1 MHEVPIADSLGD
13 CEQLVRVVAAQ
24 HRIEEH
30 AVGNEIH
37 AVHGIC
43 ITAVHL
49 QIQRHREIRLRSG
62 LGTHCLAHQTMC
74 QIQVMGGAE
83 RERAGAQA
91 RRMLGAAVAQV
102 RRAPRF
108 VERGVGVHT
117 VAKALGHNAGI
128 LRHAERGLTVQPAI
142 PVRILIQILR
152 QIPMVE
158 RHNRV
163 DAVFEQLVDNALV
176 EIEALLV
183 RLAVRG
189 GNDARHANREPV
201 CVHAEIAH
209 ELEIVLPAV
218 VEIVGL
224 VSGVAIQHAA
234 RGVREH
240 IPDRRRAAVFVHRAF
255 DLVGGSRGAEL
266 EALRERHRHC

>member
-1 MHEVPIADSLGD
+1 
-13 CEQLVRVVAAQ
+13 
-24 HRIEEH
+24 
-30 AVGNEIH
+30 
-37 AVHGIC
+37 
-43 ITAVHL
+43 
-49 QIQRHREIRLRSG
+49 
-62 LGTHCLAHQTMC
+62 
-74 QIQVMGGAE
+74 
-83 RERAGAQA
+83 
-91 RRMLGAAVAQV
+91 MLGAAVAQV

-117 VAKALGHNAGI
+117 VAEALGHNAGI

-152 QIPMVE
+152 QIPVVQ